1 MKTELRYL
9 VHDPDE
15 KGRDRFYVRLKIG
28 GRFRK
33 KRIRQPFKDASGEIT
48 QDFMLAY
55 FAALVELRGD
65 ATSEEAAKPQAPV
78 IREETFNWLFDQ
90 YYRSPEFMRLDKATQ
105 KDKRSVLSRFAE
117 KAGDHPYKKYRRED
131 MERSQLAR
139 KDTPGAADKLVKVL
153 RVVFNWAMKRNP
165 KLMSHNPA
173 IGIAPINRKKGGFHT
188 WTPAE
193 IDIYR
198 AHWPIGTVPR
208 LAMEVMITVG
218 ARRSDAASIGP
229 RNEFVRDGQRWLRFT
244 AYKGRNRFPVEIESR
259 LTPELIEALQKTPTG
274 SSYIMNARNAS
285 FTIESFGNAFKRWC
299 VEAGLL
305 ECSAHGLRKAAAVAY
320 AESGASAPELCAVF
334 GWSNL
339 RTAQIYIDQAEK
351 RKLRANA
358 YDRRQAHEK
367 RKSVSFSGGGLS
379 SETIE
384 EKRDEKS
391 NP

>member
-1 MKTELRYL
+1 M
-9 VHDPDE
+9 HDPDE

-28 GRFRK
+28 GRFQK
-33 KRIRQPFKDASGEIT
+33 KRIRQPFKDAAGEIT

-55 FAALVELRGD
+55 FAAITELRGD
-65 ATSEEAAKPQAPV
+65 AAGEEAAKPKAPV

-153 RVVFNWAMKRNP
+153 RAVFNWAMKRNP

-229 RNEFVRDGQRWLRFT
+229 RNEFMRDGQRWLRFT
-244 AYKGRNRFPVEIESR
+244 AYKARNRFPVEIESR

-351 RKLRANA
+351 RKLRVNA
-358 YDRRQAHEK
+358 YERRQAHEK
-367 RKSVSFSGGGLS
+367 LKSVSFSGGGKT
-379 SETIE
+379 SETNE
-384 EKRDEKS
+384 GKRDEKS